1 MLLLYYAI
9 LSYLRFLFLLSF
21 FIIIIINIV
30 IIGWC
35 PTKLVLNLPSV
46 SSFYTEINRTFR
58 RMCADFIWVVC
69 CMILHLSSYA
79 PSSANHF
86 INMCFASKAPIRMG
100 SLLSL
105 HSTLGYHQ
113 CQILVLC
120 YLFLTVHLSLCKV
133 LIFTNKMH
141 YSFFSVSKHTTF
153 LAFFFHDENFKT
165 SSRKGPDSV
174 LPTTSFLF
182 L

>member
-1 MLLLYYAI
+1 MDSTSFRIRADPNRAVCCIMLH
-9 LSYLRFLFLLSF
+9 LFLCTPRSADHS
-21 FIIIIINIV
+21 N
-30 IIGWC
+30 
-35 PTKLVLNLPSV
+35 NL
-46 SSFYTEINRTFR
+46 
-58 RMCADFIWVVC
+58 
-69 CMILHLSSYA
+69 
-79 PSSANHF
+79 
-86 INMCFASKAPIRMG
+86 CFASKAPIRMG